1 MQTTAAVAV
10 RGAENPFRKQGFLCL
25 GPLLRCN
32 LGRNIG
38 CIKAGMLI
46 VISVAMGVRDTKPI
60 CSVSLDL
67 PGRTRAAA
75 ALENA
80 GRKMSTVTTAA
91 PATATLGATRWSQLI
106 FVILCMVLIANL
118 QYGWTL
124 FVNPI
129 NKATGW
135 SIAAIQFAYSV
146 FIALETWLT
155 PIQGWIVDVLG
166 PKRGPKVMVAF
177 GGLAVALGWLINS
190 VADSLTML
198 YVGAI
203 ISGAGGG
210 AIYATS
216 VGHAVKW
223 FPDRRGLAVG
233 LTAAG
238 YGAGAALT
246 VIPIRYMIDTS
257 GYQSAFFWFGLLQG
271 GVVFILAWLL
281 RAPEPG
287 ELPSTAAPKVQQS
300 KRSYS
305 PGEVLKAPVFWLM
318 YIMFVMVS
326 ASGLMAAAQIAP
338 IASDF
343 GVANTVVLLG
353 GTTLTVALIVDNVA
367 NGAARPLFGWISDNI
382 GREYTMA
389 IAFGLGGLAY
399 WLLGSLGTAPWAFV
413 VFAAMIFLTWGEIFS
428 LFPSTCTDTFGPKFA
443 TVNLSL
449 LYTAKGTSA
458 FLTPLANVIKD
469 ATGSW
474 HMVFLV
480 TTLMNFAVVGLA
492 LFVLRPMRR
501 RAMEQSG

>member
-1 MQTTAAVAV
+1 MTAVSTAPVATSTASAS
-10 RGAENPFRKQGFLCL
+10 RWAQL
-25 GPLLRCN
+25 
-32 LGRNIG
+32 I
-38 CIKAGMLI
+38 I
-46 VISVAMGVRDTKPI
+46 VII
-60 CSVSLDL
+60 
-67 PGRTRAAA
+67 
-75 ALENA
+75 
-80 GRKMSTVTTAA
+80 
-91 PATATLGATRWSQLI
+91 
-106 FVILCMVLIANL
+106 CMVMIANL

-129 NKATGW
+129 NKAHGW
-135 SIAAIQFAYSV
+135 SIASIQFAFAV

-155 PIQGWIVDVLG
+155 PIQGWIVDILG
-166 PKRGPKVMVAF
+166 PRRGPRMMVAF
-177 GGLAVALGWLINS
+177 GGLTVGLGWVINS
-190 VADSLTML
+190 TAETLTML
-198 YVGAI
+198 YAGAV
-203 ISGAGGG
+203 ISGMGGG
-210 AIYATS
+210 AVYATS

-246 VIPIRYMIDTS
+246 VIPIRYVIDTS
-257 GYQSAFFWFGLLQG
+257 GYQAAFLWFGLIQG
-271 GVVFILAWLL
+271 GTVFVLAWLL
-281 RAPEPG
+281 RGPALG
-287 ELPSTAAPKVQQS
+287 EIPSTTPPKVMQS
-300 KRSYS
+300 ARSYT
-305 PGEVLKAPVFWLM
+305 PLEVLKTPVFWLM

-326 ASGLMAAAQIAP
+326 ASGLMATAQIAP

-389 IAFGLGGLAY
+389 IAFSLGGLAY

-428 LFPSTCTDTFGPKFA
+428 LFPSTCTDTFGAKFA

-458 FLTPLANVIKD
+458 FLTPVANMIKE

-480 TTLMNFAVVGLA
+480 TTIMNFAVVGLA
-492 LFVLRPMRR
+492 IFVLRPMRR
-501 RAMEQSG
+501 QAMERK